1 MQSQLYSLPKCPLW
15 TLDTMS
21 SHVECAPPS
30 PSKKIFTYKR
40 FPQRVRPITYMCDM
54 YNNYMW
60 SRGGSRGRVQGLRTP
75 PPEMTCGFLIQLVF
89 CKKKKKLCGLSVLK
103 QNKRRVHP
111 LLKKKNWIRP
121 CGECDNKIWPGLFKR
136 WIALSTEQI
145 TIQGTSPRETNCVIH
160 WIDFYLVDRAIQR
173 YSLV

>member
-54 YNNYMW
+54 YNNYIW

-75 PPEMTCGFLIQLVF
+75 PPEMTCSFLIQLVF
-89 CKKKKKLCGLSVLK
+89 CKKKKLCGLSVLK

-111 LLKKKNWIRP
+111 LLKKKTGSTHVESMIIKS
-121 CGECDNKIWPGLFKR
+121 GPGC
-136 WIALSTEQI
+136 SNV
-145 TIQGTSPRETNCVIH
+145 G
-160 WIDFYLVDRAIQR
+160 QR
-173 YSLV
+173 YPLNRSLSRG